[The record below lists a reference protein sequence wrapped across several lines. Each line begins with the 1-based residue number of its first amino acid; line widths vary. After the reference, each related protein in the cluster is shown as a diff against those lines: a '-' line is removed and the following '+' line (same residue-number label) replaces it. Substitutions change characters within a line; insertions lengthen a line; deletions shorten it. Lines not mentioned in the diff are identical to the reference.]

1 MSPSKPSRRE
11 RLKPVEYL
19 GFAGGIG
26 IFSGLVVLL
35 VIREP
40 LHAIVVGGIAFI
52 VSLVVIATLTLVANP
67 PSQEERDDRDGPR
80 GH

>member
-1 MSPSKPSRRE
+1 MTPSRRD
-11 RLKPVEYL
+11 RLKPVEYV

-40 LHAIVVGGIAFI
+40 IHALVIGGVAFI
-52 VSLVVIATLTLVANP
+52 VSLVVIATLTLAMQP
-67 PSQEERDDRDGPR
+67 AKPGEGDDDGRPR

>member
-1 MSPSKPSRRE
+1 MTPSRRD
-11 RLKPVEYL
+11 RLKPVEYVA
-19 GFAGGIG
+19 FAGGIG

-40 LHAIVVGGIAFI
+40 IHALVIGGIGFI

-67 PSQEERDDRDGPR
+67 PKPEDRDDHDEPR

>member
-1 MSPSKPSRRE
+1 MTPSRRD

-19 GFAGGIG
+19 AFAGGIG

-40 LHAIVVGGIAFI
+40 VHALVLGGAAFI

-67 PSQEERDDRDGPR
+67 PTPEERDDHEEPR

>member
-1 MSPSKPSRRE
+1 MTPSRRE

-19 GFAGGIG
+19 AFAGAIG
-26 IFSGLVVLL
+26 IFSALVVLL

-40 LHAIVVGGIAFI
+40 IHALIIGGVAFI

-67 PSQEERDDRDGPR
+67 PSPDERDDADGPR

>member
-1 MSPSKPSRRE
+1 MKPSRRD

-19 GFAGGIG
+19 AFAGGIG
-26 IFSGLVVLL
+26 IFSALVVML

-40 LHAIVVGGIAFI
+40 IHAVVVGGIAFI
-52 VSLVVIATLTLVANP
+52 VSLVVIATLTLMMQP
-67 PSQEERDDRDGPR
+67 PKPEDRDQGDDRPR